1 MEFVVPE
8 LSFFVV
14 AVPAVFL
21 TGLDKGGL
29 GSVLGV
35 LGVPLMSLVMSPIQ
49 AAAIL
54 LPLLLVMDS
63 CAIWGWRKH
72 VNWLIFRTILPGGLL
87 GVLSGFVI
95 FYKLPENTIRF
106 LIGVLAVL
114 FSIRQWLLKSIGQS
128 EPCSKKGMFWA
139 TIAGFTSFG
148 VHAGGPPLSV
158 YMLPLRLDKKILTG
172 TMAMF
177 FGIIN
182 LLKIPAYGG
191 LGQFGWNNLMMSA
204 MLLPLCPIGVFV
216 GMKLVN
222 IIREDIYYKYL
233 YIALFMTGCK
243 LIFDAIV

>member
-1 MEFVVPE
+1 MEFTVPE
-8 LSFFVV
+8 LSFFLV

-35 LGVPLMSLVMSPIQ
+35 LGVPLMSLVMSPVQ

-72 VNWLIFRTILPGGLL
+72 VDWSVFRIILPGGLL
-87 GVLSGFVI
+87 GVLLGFII
-95 FYKLPENTIRF
+95 FYQLPENVIRF
-106 LIGVLAVL
+106 LIGILAVL
-114 FSIRQWLLKSIGQS
+114 FSIRQWLLKCAEQAK
-128 EPCSKKGMFWA
+128 PCSKKGMFWA

-158 YMLPLRLDKKILTG
+158 YMLPLQLNKKILTG
-172 TMAMF
+172 TMAIF
-177 FGIIN
+177 FGIVN
-182 LLKIPAYGG
+182 LVKIPAYGG
-191 LGQFGWNNLMMSA
+191 LGQFGWDNLIMSA
-204 MLLPLCPIGVFV
+204 MLFPLCPVGVFV

-222 IIREDIYYKYL
+222 TIREDIFYKYL
-233 YIALFMTGCK
+233 YVALFITGCK
-243 LIFDAIV
+243 LIFDVIA